1 MPQDSQK
8 EKGLA
13 SAEEEIQELE
23 RKLEEKKKELA
34 GRGGEPAEE
43 KEVFREVLR
52 EHVEEAR
59 PQAPGEV
66 PTAATPSVTHVLADD
81 LKKKADDVKKKELR
95 EEQVREL
102 IEFALTRTIND
113 AVKVAE
119 QATPWLLDELHD
131 HLVDDYYEKLV
142 QLRKLKQL

>member
-8 EKGLA
+8 EKGSA
-13 SAEEEIQELE
+13 SAEEEILELE
-23 RKLEEKKKELA
+23 RKLEEKKRELA
-34 GRGGEPAEE
+34 ESGAASAEE

-59 PQAPGEV
+59 PQAPAEAPSV
-66 PTAATPSVTHVLADD
+66 SAPSVTHVLADD
-81 LKKKADDVKKKELR
+81 LKKKVDEVKKKELR

-102 IEFALTRTIND
+102 IEFALTRTIQD

-119 QATPWLLDELHD
+119 RATPWLLDELHD
-131 HLVDDYYEKLV
+131 HLADDYYEKLV
-142 QLRKLKQL
+142 QLRKLKAL

>member
-8 EKGLA
+8 ERGVV
-13 SAEEEIQELE
+13 SPEEEILELE
-23 RKLEEKKKELA
+23 RKLEEKKRELVEQ
-34 GRGGEPAEE
+34 GVPPSEE

-52 EHVEEAR
+52 EHVGEAR
-59 PQAPGEV
+59 PQAPSEGS
-66 PTAATPSVTHVLADD
+66 TISAPSTTHILADD

-142 QLRKLKQL
+142 QLRKLKVL

>member
-8 EKGLA
+8 EKGAA
-13 SAEEEIQELE
+13 SAEEEILELE
-23 RKLEEKKKELA
+23 RKLEEKKRELA
-34 GRGGEPAEE
+34 ESGAAPVEE

-59 PQAPGEV
+59 PQAPGEGPAV
-66 PTAATPSVTHVLADD
+66 LAPSVTHVLADD
-81 LKKKADDVKKKELR
+81 LKKKADEVKKKELR

-119 QATPWLLDELHD
+119 RATPWLLDELHD

>member
-1 MPQDSQK
+1 MAQDSQK
-8 EKGLA
+8 EKGSA
-13 SAEEEIQELE
+13 SAEEEILELE
-23 RKLEEKKKELA
+23 RKLEEKTRELA
-34 GRGGEPAEE
+34 ESGAPPKEE
-43 KEVFREVLR
+43 KEVFREVLQ

-59 PQAPGEV
+59 PQAPGEAPAV
-66 PTAATPSVTHVLADD
+66 SAPPVTHVLADD
-81 LKKKADDVKKKELR
+81 LKKKADDIKKKELR

-102 IEFALTRTIND
+102 IEFALTRTIHD

-131 HLVDDYYEKLV
+131 HLIDDYYDKLV

>member
-8 EKGLA
+8 ERGVV
-13 SAEEEIQELE
+13 SPEEEILELE
-23 RKLEEKKKELA
+23 RKLEEKKRELA
-34 GRGGEPAEE
+34 ERGAPPAEE
-43 KEVFREVLR
+43 REVFREVLR

-59 PQAPGEV
+59 PQAPGEA
-66 PTAATPSVTHVLADD
+66 PAISAPSVTHVLADD
-81 LKKKADDVKKKELR
+81 LKKKADEIKKKELR

-119 QATPWLLDELHD
+119 RATPWLLDELHD

-142 QLRKLKQL
+142 QLRKLKRL